1 MVDARW
7 IDVDKELQESIKH
20 FQWAIQLFDQDQFN
34 ESDLE
39 GYKARMAFMHAM
51 QSGYTAFEN
60 GLLKILSI
68 LDEAH
73 PRKIETGDAVLIK
86 RAAREIRGS
95 RPAILSSDT
104 ARYADE
110 LMHFRD
116 VAGSGGSSF
125 RPDDAAHAVAAA
137 RKLINRILPEI
148 YSFRTVIDH

>member
-7 IDVDKELQESIKH
+7 TDVDLELQESIKH
-20 FQWAIQLFDQDQFN
+20 FQWATQLFEQNQFN

-68 LDEAH
+68 LDEVH
-73 PRKIETGDAVLIK
+73 PSKIETGDAVLIN
-86 RAAREIRGS
+86 RVAREITGS

-110 LMHFRD
+110 LMRFRD
-116 VAGSGGSSF
+116 IAGSGGSSF
-125 RPDDAAHAVAAA
+125 RPFDAEHAVAAA
-137 RKLINRILPEI
+137 RKLIDRILPEI
-148 YSFRTVIDH
+148 YSFRTAMDT